1 MKGIVDNQLSVDTV
15 ISDRAIKS
23 SEEADKIVQELMR
36 VAVQHGYTE
45 IYRELSKVEDIGS
58 TLPDPYSDVP
68 EVRPVTVDTVSFH
81 GSGGLLRH

>member
-1 MKGIVDNQLSVDTV
+1 LKGIVDNQLSVDTV
-15 ISDRAIKS
+15 ISDRAIRS

-68 EVRPVTVDTVSFH
+68 EVRPVTVDTVGIH
-81 GSGGLLRH
+81 GSDSLLRH

>member
-1 MKGIVDNQLSVDTV
+1 
-15 ISDRAIKS
+15 
-23 SEEADKIVQELMR
+23 MR

-68 EVRPVTVDTVSFH
+68 EVRPVTVDTVGIH
-81 GSGGLLRH
+81 GSDSLLRH